1 MHCPSKLVFWP
12 HLLLQSNFLE
22 FRVWSNL
29 QPLEKLV
36 KVVVFLTM
44 APWAN
49 MFNAKSLATVSIET
63 IRFADKH
70 LIILTTPNKHCADL
84 ILCSHLQRCVNFV
97 KITGLHAFTTEAKLQ
112 EICTHICI
120 VCKDSSKKKIW
131 VHIWTFCKWSLNSW
145 PHIILA
151 QRCKSYANVTFTG

>member
-84 ILCSHLQRCVNFV
+84 ILCSHLQRCVNFI
-97 KITGLHAFTTEAKLQ
+97 KITGLHAFTTEAKLHKTGDLRSYLHTRQ
-112 EICTHICI
+112 RQFEEKNLGTH
-120 VCKDSSKKKIW
+120 
-131 VHIWTFCKWSLNSW
+131 LN
-145 PHIILA
+145 LL
-151 QRCKSYANVTFTG
+151 